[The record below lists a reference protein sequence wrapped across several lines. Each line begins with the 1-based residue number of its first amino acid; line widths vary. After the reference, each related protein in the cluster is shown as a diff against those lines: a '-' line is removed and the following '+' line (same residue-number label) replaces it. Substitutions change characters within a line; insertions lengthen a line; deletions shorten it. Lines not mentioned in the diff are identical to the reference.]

1 MNSYETNENMR
12 KPFYSCKL
20 SSVPLGGRI
29 NNFNSVLILATNL
42 TVENLKTTYNRS
54 LFLPLKNRIEVN
66 RNFRPFSQKE

>member
-42 TVENLKTTYNRS
+42 TVENLKNLQQKLVSATEKKNRS
-54 LFLPLKNRIEVN
+54 E
-66 RNFRPFSQKE
+66 